1 MENISDRLTI
11 EEHNGKQFIFLD
23 FKGLKERD
31 MIALDNAHMKLQLV
45 NKLPFL
51 ADFHNTYVTPEFMSN
66 TKRLIELHKGIIEKG
81 AFLGIDKVKSW
92 ILKGVVLV
100 YGCNLKAF
108 DTKEQAKYFLTGE
121 KKTNGGLFILR
132 RVSRLVDSES
142 RSDDSDG
149 VKARIVLSQRV

>member
-1 MENISDRLTI
+1 MKNISDRLTI

-45 NKLPFL
+45 YKLPFL
-51 ADFHNTYVTPEFMSN
+51 ADFHNTYVTPGFMSN

-81 AFLGIDKVKSW
+81 AFLGIDKIKSW

-100 YGCNLKAF
+100 HGCNLKAF
-108 DTKEQAKYFLTGE
+108 DTKEQAKYFLTGGNDN
-121 KKTNGGLFILR
+121 KWL
-132 RVSRLVDSES
+132 LVTSTGDERQGFES
-142 RSDDSDG
+142 SKEQG
-149 VKARIVLSQRV
+149 PTTLHL